1 MNNQFGGIS
10 LITNPDVG
18 QTYFIGYVTST
29 EGYKSGDD
37 DGTFETENQRYLFEK
52 SGSYDSTPNTDTYY
66 LNNVP
71 TGTVRITWRTEVQ
84 HQAGTNNTTCWLYI
98 DNVKVQIANN

>member
-1 MNNQFGGIS
+1 M
-10 LITNPDVG
+10 LV
-18 QTYFIGYVTST
+18 TYPTKNVCPTSGFVTST
-29 EGYKSGDD
+29 EGYKSGDT
-37 DGTFETENQRYLFEK
+37 DGTFDSANQRYVFEK
-52 SGSYDSTPNTDTYY
+52 TGSYDSTPNTDTYY

-98 DNVKVQIANN
+98 DNVKVQIAK